1 MVRRNV
7 EERGIESFQIEF
19 TPGIV
24 GVALFEMAYPSF
36 AGGDLIRYQ
45 HLSVSANRDHFPQ
58 S

>member
-36 AGGDLIRYQ
+36 AGGDLIRY
-45 HLSVSANRDHFPQ
+45 LGDPLACGCM
-58 S
+58 